1 MAFQK
6 RTRSSRRP
14 TGGRPGDRRG
24 CCTRF
29 AARHLACLDIETSL
43 EMGVF
48 RRPIESTQYVAMRYT
63 DRVLAVGAAPSV
75 GSVGDAYD

>member
-1 MAFQK
+1 
-6 RTRSSRRP
+6 
-14 TGGRPGDRRG
+14 
-24 CCTRF
+24 
-29 AARHLACLDIETSL
+29 LDIETSL